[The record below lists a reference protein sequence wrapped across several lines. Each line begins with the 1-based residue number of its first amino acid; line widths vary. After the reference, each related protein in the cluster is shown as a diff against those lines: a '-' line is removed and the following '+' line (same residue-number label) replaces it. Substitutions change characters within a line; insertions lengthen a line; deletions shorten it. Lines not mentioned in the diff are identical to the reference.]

1 MPKMIIS
8 KHMYSKVKKV
18 KRSKDYICLI
28 FLNIPTGCKRKVE
41 GIFFIRIQYCF
52 VSCLIKR
59 MTKDQ
64 SKTFGKVSL
73 KFFDTFK

>member
-8 KHMYSKVKKV
+8 KQMYSKVKKV

-41 GIFFIRIQYCF
+41 GIFFYQNSILFCI
-52 VSCLIKR
+52 
-59 MTKDQ
+59 M
-64 SKTFGKVSL
+64 
-73 KFFDTFK
+73 FDKKNDKGSEQNI

>member
-8 KHMYSKVKKV
+8 KHMCSKVKKV

-41 GIFFIRIQYCF
+41 GNFLSEFNTVLYH
-52 VSCLIKR
+52 V
-59 MTKDQ
+59 
-64 SKTFGKVSL
+64 
-73 KFFDTFK
+73 